1 MKMYMNVTAAVKTD
15 GKWNLFKCVA
25 NENEE
30 LSKAAKKRF
39 KKVTAI
45 VVLETEELPIID
57 VL

>member
-1 MKMYMNVTAAVKTD
+1 MKMYMNVTAAVKAD

-25 NENEE
+25 DGKEE
-30 LSKAAKKRF
+30 LSKAVKKRF

-45 VVLETEELPIID
+45 VVLETAELPIID